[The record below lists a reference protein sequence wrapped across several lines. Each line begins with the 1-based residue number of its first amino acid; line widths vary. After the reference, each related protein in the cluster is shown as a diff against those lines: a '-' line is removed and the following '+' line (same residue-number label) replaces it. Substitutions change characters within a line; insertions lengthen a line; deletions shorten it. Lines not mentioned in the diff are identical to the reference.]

1 MSPITVLCVDDHPV
15 LREGI
20 AAMLANQPDI
30 VLAGEA
36 STGREAIQRYRAL
49 LPSVVLM
56 DLQMPDMSGIDA
68 IVAIRKDY
76 PTARIVVLTA
86 YKGDAQI
93 LRALSAGAAGY
104 LLKSTM
110 RKELVETIRSVHAG
124 HRRITPEVALEIAE
138 HRMDHSLTDREL
150 DVLRRIAAGSSNKIV
165 ADELSISEET
175 VKTHVRS
182 ILSKLSANDRTHAV
196 TLALKRGLIQL

>member
-49 LPSVVLM
+49 LPGVVLM

>member
-49 LPSVVLM
+49 LPSVVFM

>member
-1 MSPITVLCVDDHPV
+1 
-15 LREGI
+15 
-20 AAMLANQPDI
+20 
-30 VLAGEA
+30 
-36 STGREAIQRYRAL
+36 
-49 LPSVVLM
+49 
-56 DLQMPDMSGIDA
+56 MPDMSGIDA
-68 IVAIRKDY
+68 IVAIRKEY

>member
-49 LPSVVLM
+49 LPGVVLM

-68 IVAIRKDY
+68 IVAIRKEY